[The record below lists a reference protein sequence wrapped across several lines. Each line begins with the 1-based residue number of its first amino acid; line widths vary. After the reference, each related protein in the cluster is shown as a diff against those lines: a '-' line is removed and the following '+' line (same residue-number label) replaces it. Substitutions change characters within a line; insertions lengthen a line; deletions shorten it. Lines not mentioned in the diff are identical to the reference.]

1 MRRISLTAEAKEAL
15 KKLASTGS
23 LSVSVSVPPDLG
35 SCGRK
40 TECRPLAPSDIEDNL
55 QSFQQALGPG
65 EKLGICPEGGD
76 HCWEGPDISA
86 RWCTKCKKVE
96 GPPAFADLGDGKG
109 ILIPASTLSDEGE
122 EGELKRALFVGPLV
136 NP

>member
-1 MRRISLTAEAKEAL
+1 ML
-15 KKLASTGS
+15 KKYASAGL
-23 LSVSVSVPPDLG
+23 LSTSVSVPPDPG
-35 SCGRK
+35 SCKRK
-40 TECRPLAPSDIEDNL
+40 IERRPLAPSDIEDDL

-76 HCWEGPDISA
+76 HCWKGPDISA

-96 GPPAFADLGDGKG
+96 GPAAFADLGDGKG
-109 ILIPASTLSDEGE
+109 TLIPASTLSDGGE